1 MKRFAWI
8 MPVLMVFTIAFT
20 LWGIN
25 SKDSRS
31 AFDKAIA
38 GEVANPSTAMADHDE
53 SVSLLKEFIET
64 SIKKPGDVYGKYYH
78 PESYILGSDIMKT
91 VVIPN
96 DTDKAW
102 KFVSVEMVF
111 EALNPETNEKE
122 EFLKVVTEF
131 KAIARISALNDFA
144 YSIGEDAYR
153 ITFYLAQYNGN
164 WLIYDMSE
172 SDFPVMTLDNAIA
185 RYEETARYAH
195 CANVKQ
201 FFEELKKYKEAGY

>member
-1 MKRFAWI
+1 MKRFVWI
-8 MPVLMVFTIAFT
+8 MPVLMAFTIAFT

-131 KAIARISALNDFA
+131 KAIARISMLNDFA
-144 YSIGEDAYR
+144 YSIEEEAYK

-172 SDFPVMTLDNAIA
+172 PEFPVMTLDNAVAEYERIA
-185 RYEETARYAH
+185 Q
-195 CANVKQ
+195 NVQNTNINQ
-201 FFEELKKYKEAGY
+201 FIKELKKYKEAGY